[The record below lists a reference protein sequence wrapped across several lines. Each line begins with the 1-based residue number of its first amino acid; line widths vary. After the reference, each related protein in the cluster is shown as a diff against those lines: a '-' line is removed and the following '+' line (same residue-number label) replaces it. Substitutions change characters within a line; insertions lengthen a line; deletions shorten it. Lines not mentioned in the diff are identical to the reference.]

1 MSTEAGKSG
10 NLLVTVTKYAKII
23 FFNMGRR
30 FLVWGRGI
38 LIWCQGRKFKKVCQG
53 LGAQVFTSL
62 EEGEVNP
69 LLTDTVKDFLDKARA
84 VKAVRDRHLEAQ
96 AALRQRMAEA
106 WAGLRQEKPEKED

>member
-10 NLLVTVTKYAKII
+10 NLLVTVTKYAKIL
-23 FFNMGRR
+23 FLNTGRR
-30 FLVWGRGI
+30 FLLWGRG
-38 LIWCQGRKFKKVCQG
+38 LLLWCQGRKFKKVCQG

-69 LLTDTVKDFLDKARA
+69 LLTEAVKDSLDKARA

-106 WAGLRQEKPEKED
+106 WGSLRQEKQEKED